1 MTALVGPSG
10 GGKSTIAKLIAR
22 FWDVQGGSIRIG
34 GVDIRSMTAEQLAST
49 IAFVTQNNTVF
60 EQSVIDNIRLG
71 KPDATFEEVTEVAK
85 VARCHDFIMS
95 LPQGYETM
103 LGCGCSLS
111 GGERQR
117 IAIARALLKNAPV
130 LILDE
135 ATAYCDPDNEDEL
148 QKALSAL
155 ARGKTVVVIAHRL
168 RSIADADAILVIRD
182 GELAASG
189 SHAELLAAS
198 PVYRKMWEAFERSEN
213 WLAGGAEHD

>member
-1 MTALVGPSG
+1 
-10 GGKSTIAKLIAR
+10 
-22 FWDVQGGSIRIG
+22 
-34 GVDIRSMTAEQLAST
+34 MTAEQLAST

-60 EQSVIDNIRLG
+60 EQSVLDNIRLG
-71 KPDATFEEVTEVAK
+71 KPDATFEEVTEAAK
-85 VARCHDFIMS
+85 AARCHDFIMS

-189 SHAELLAAS
+189 SHAGLLAAS

>member
-1 MTALVGPSG
+1 
-10 GGKSTIAKLIAR
+10 
-22 FWDVQGGSIRIG
+22 
-34 GVDIRSMTAEQLAST
+34 MTAEQLAST

-71 KPDATFEEVTEVAK
+71 KPDATFEEVSEAAK
-85 VARCHDFIMS
+85 AARCHDFIMA

-103 LGCGCSLS
+103 LGRGCTLS

-135 ATAYCDPDNEDEL
+135 ATAYCAPDNEDEL

-168 RSIADADAILVIRD
+168 LSVVDADTIMVIRN

-189 SHAELLAAS
+189 SHADLLAAS
-198 PVYRKMWEAFERSEN
+198 PVYRNMWEAFERSEN
-213 WLAGGAEHD
+213 WLAGGEDHD